1 MSKKTRKSLNI
12 ILDLDETLINSQAL
26 EDITPQE
33 KKKFMRRFKNH
44 NMDGYYLVCERPHVQ
59 DFLDYVFKNFNVSV
73 WTAASELYAKFVIKN
88 VILVKPERKL
98 EYFFWDKHCKI
109 SRKKFNKQPK
119 NLNLLIN
126 KLPDFHSDNTFI
138 IDDLDEV
145 YKPQKCNSIPAIAF
159 DVSEQ
164 NSDGDKFLQTIIP
177 ILEKLRMK
185 YRSNR
190 PQECLTG
197 QCHELL
203 TS

>member
-1 MSKKTRKSLNI
+1 MNKKTRKTRKSLNI

-119 NLNLLIN
+119 NLNLLIDN
-126 KLPDFHSDNTFI
+126 LAEYYKDNTLI
-138 IDDLDEV
+138 IDDLDDV
-145 YKPQKCNSIPAIAF
+145 YNVQKCNSIPAIAF

-164 NSDGDKFLQTIIP
+164 NSDGDNFLQNIIP
-177 ILEKLRMK
+177 VLEKLRIE
-185 YRSNR
+185 R
-190 PQECLTG
+190 PTCLTG
-197 QCHELL
+197 KCH
-203 TS
+203 T